1 MEFTRLTAV
10 ALVEDDEDFRNA
22 LNERLSLEGFQVQ
35 AFRTADLALKAVTAD
50 FPGVVVTDLRMPGMD
65 GRQLLTRLQALD
77 PALPVILITGH
88 GDIAE
93 AVAAMR
99 DGAYD
104 FVAKPFAFDRLHDSL
119 RRAMEKRALV
129 LDNRRLAALSSEA
142 GVELPLLGESRAI
155 RSLRATIAQIA
166 DARMDV
172 LIEGDTGVGKEAVA
186 RALHNGGRR
195 RPHPFVAVNCGA
207 LPDGMVESELF
218 GHELGAFAGA
228 LRRRVGYVER
238 AHNGSLFLDEVES
251 MPLTVQVKMLRVL
264 EEREVHPIG
273 ANEPRVLDLRVLAS
287 AKSDPAR
294 AVEEGRLREDLFY
307 RLNVV
312 RLRVPPLKER
322 REDIPLL
329 FAHLLARAPT
339 APGAHTPPVTDAVRS
354 RLLEADWPGNIRELA
369 HFAQRFA
376 LGLEQVDAAQAELD
390 LSLIERVARFE
401 AQVLTDTLSDTAGDM
416 VEVQRRLKIPR
427 KTLYDKLARHGLKA
441 SAFRTGKSGPDKTG
455 SDKSGVD

>member
-35 AFRTADLALKAVTAD
+35 AFRTADLALKAITAD

-119 RRAMEKRALV
+119 KRAMEKRALV

-155 RSLRATIAQIA
+155 RSLRATITQIA

-376 LGLEQVDAAQAELD
+376 LGLEQVDAAQVELD

-441 SAFRTGKSGPDKTG
+441 SAFRTGKSGADKTG
-455 SDKSGVD
+455 PDKSGLD

>member
-22 LNERLSLEGFQVQ
+22 LQERLSLEGFEVQ
-35 AFRTADLALKAVTAD
+35 AFRTADLALKTLTAD

-65 GRQLLTRLQALD
+65 GRQLLTRLQVLD
-77 PALPVILITGH
+77 PALPVLLITGH

-119 RRAMEKRALV
+119 KRAMEKRALV
-129 LDNRRLAALSSEA
+129 MDNRRLAALSSEA

-273 ANEPRVLDLRVLAS
+273 ANEARVLDLRVLAS
-287 AKSDPAR
+287 VKSDPAR

-339 APGAHTPPVTDAVRS
+339 APGAATPPVTDAVRS

-401 AQVLTDTLSDTAGDM
+401 AQVLADTLSDTAGDM

-441 SAFRTGKSGPDKTG
+441 SSFRTGKIS
-455 SDKSGVD
+455 SE